1 MKIIENLDDHVF
13 ASFYH
18 VKMQPSKQGIQY
30 TVHAKLK
37 HGREPPH
44 CSQDNLDAKV

>member
-18 VKMQPSKQGIQY
+18 VEMQPSKQGIRY

-37 HGREPPH
+37 NRRLPH